1 MRLCTANRIDDN
13 HWALSIQLRRKV
25 PKNHHEHEHK
35 DETNE
40 HDTTNGE
47 TGTNK
52 KKVALHYV
60 VDNSGSMGT
69 MTKEVQDIFSEM
81 VDSVATA
88 PCSMTVFDTSATVL
102 SSNVTTGEQMRNLVL
117 PRQGMTNIPAGI
129 EKALRVILGQEEKSK
144 LSIGRGA
151 ELNTNKIHHVLILLS
166 DGEHNQGERPR
177 TAFPKLRKTLPEDVN
192 LSVVVA
198 GYSRHSDTCMGM
210 LLKKSIETMSFDAES
225 IQTIYFARTRQ
236 EIRKTLASLED
247 GLNCAFGGSF
257 HQIEAEDNILVEN
270 FQIGAEAKIGV
281 HAAAGVD
288 AISLLC
294 CADSPPE
301 MISLD
306 GEVIQVSIEEDASV
320 LQLSELIQKLI
331 DKAKV
336 HIVAANNSVE
346 IAKECAQKLDVL
358 MKSLEAQGVQKVD
371 LRLGSVSS
379 KDRINQYR
387 HIRAVCHK
395 AKELRNQILDM
406 ANFSSRGSEGTADF
420 LNGRNMKFANKALRR
435 AAKTDLVVDPKAQRR
450 AMLKE
455 LTSTE
460 FQKSLEMAMS
470 LDVLNNL
477 FHLSSDQFTSIL
489 KPIVQ
494 RSHTNG
500 TPCKIDQLHE
510 IRQKLKHHTEVS
522 EDVFESLSSSAKGLI
537 TTGMLAEYLNTAFHG
552 NRSSYMSLSSPWQH
566 IDEWKQFKGQ
576 AFDSTWE
583 MLMYAGL
590 NGYPIVLERSA
601 ACQMNPFLI
610 QVKNVRPS
618 LADTASICCANQA
631 EVPVYGPEGG
641 EPVQDMLVL
650 IDPSMPR
657 SSKMIYRHEL
667 LGEKYTSAVVAR
679 DLHMYTG
686 IKMRI
691 ALHSNSLFHLIAVVP
706 EEDTSAREDEV
717 VANLRRT
724 FMGRA
729 FMCGSCG
736 FGPVDHF
743 ACSDLM
749 HHHGEHSAGAPAIN
763 NACPSCGWFSPN
775 LSAWDPWDG
784 KVCEKF
790 IKSEIAGSQDS
801 SKKNETLSE
810 ANIDLILR
818 ILYSFQKMTSSSVKK
833 EYTNIAERMVNDVH
847 PDYSTK
853 SGIDGMSQIL
863 MAILEAVIV
872 NGEHFI
878 DILRSESCLISV
890 IQEACIR
897 KVRRNFLQKS
907 GGDKEKARKCAI
919 SFLTTLLGVDSTSA
933 PNSQPLMVPELPIDN
948 VRLDC
953 DDSFYLHAE
962 LVDQQIRV
970 VRDVAKQ
977 WSRAWSLARGFC
989 DVIFSREGG
998 WKKVEKDMEIGL
1010 QSYQD
1015 VIDSLK
1021 KIKLESPRQI
1031 LAIGAAEARSLFLS
1045 MGVGA
1050 IYESMLQKKC
1060 EVVGALALHHD
1071 DQAVLHEVA
1080 REMRMIIYLQ
1090 RVQEKVSQWKVVGEE
1105 RVFFE
1110 ARTADIAQ
1118 FIDMV
1123 SWKAHVHSFD
1133 MPTFWGLWN
1142 AAKNS
1147 QNAEKIAAF
1156 LSTANDD
1163 FRCKHNEP

>member
-1 MRLCTANRIDDN
+1 MRVCTANRIDAN
-13 HWALSIQLRRKV
+13 HWALSIQLKR
-25 PKNHHEHEHK
+25 
-35 DETNE
+35 D
-40 HDTTNGE
+40 HDTTNGD
-47 TGTNK
+47 TGTFTNK

-129 EKALRVILGQEEKSK
+129 EKALHVILGQEKKSK
-144 LSIGRGA
+144 ISIGRGA
-151 ELNTNKIHHVLILLS
+151 ETNMSKIHHVLILLS
-166 DGEHNQGERPR
+166 DGEHNKGERPR
-177 TAFPKLRKTLPEDVN
+177 TAFPKLRKILPEDVN
-192 LSVVVA
+192 LSIVVA

-210 LLKKSIETMSFDAES
+210 LLKKSIETVSFDAES
-225 IQTIYFARTRQ
+225 IQTIYFARTKQ
-236 EIRKTLASLED
+236 EVRKTLASLED

-257 HQIEAEDNILVEN
+257 HQVEAEDNILVDN

-281 HAAAGVD
+281 HAAAGVNE
-288 AISLLC
+288 ISLLC
-294 CADSPPE
+294 CSDSPPK

-306 GEVIQVSIEEDASV
+306 GEVVQVSIEKDASV
-320 LQLSELIQKLI
+320 SQLSELIQKLI
-331 DKAKV
+331 DKTKV

-358 MKSLEAQGVQKVD
+358 MKILEAQEVQNMD

-387 HIRAVCHK
+387 HIRSVCHK

-435 AAKTDLVVDPKAQRR
+435 AAKKDLVVDPKAQRK

-460 FQKSLEMAMS
+460 FQHSLEMAMS
-470 LDVLNNL
+470 LDVLNNV
-477 FHLSSDQFTSIL
+477 FHLSGDQFTYIL

-494 RSHTNG
+494 RSHTHG
-500 TPCKIDQLHE
+500 TPCKIDQLVE

-522 EDVFESLSSSAKGLI
+522 KDIFESLSSSAKELI
-537 TTGMLAEYLNTAFHG
+537 TTGMLAEFLNTAFHG
-552 NRSSYMSLSSPWQH
+552 NRSSYVSLSSPWQH
-566 IDEWKQFKGQ
+566 INEWKEFKRQ
-576 AFDSTWE
+576 AFNSTWE
-583 MLMYAGL
+583 MLMYAGFH
-590 NGYPIVLERSA
+590 GYPIVLERSA

-610 QVKNVRPS
+610 KVKNVRSS

-631 EVPVYGPEGG
+631 GIPVYGPEGG

-657 SSKMIYRHEL
+657 SSKMIYCHEL

-691 ALHSNSLFHLIAVVP
+691 ALHSNSLFHLIAIP

-724 FMGRA
+724 FLGRA
-729 FMCGSCG
+729 FMCASCG

-749 HHHGEHSAGAPAIN
+749 HHHGEHSAGVPAIN
-763 NACPSCGWFSPN
+763 NACPSCGWFSPD

-790 IKSEIAGSQDS
+790 ISSEIAGAQDS
-801 SKKNETLSE
+801 SKNETLSE

-833 EYTNIAERMVNDVH
+833 EYTNIAERMVNDVL
-847 PDYSTK
+847 PDFSTK

-863 MAILEAVIV
+863 MAVLEAIIV
-872 NGEHFI
+872 NGEHFVEV
-878 DILRSESCLISV
+878 LRSESCLISV
-890 IQEACIR
+890 IQEACMR
-897 KVRRNFLQKS
+897 KVRRNFLQKC
-907 GGDKEKARKCAI
+907 GGDKEKARKSAI
-919 SFLTTLLGVDSTSA
+919 HLLTILLGVDSSSA
-933 PNSQPLMVPELPIDN
+933 PKSQPLMVPELPIDN

-953 DDSFYLHAE
+953 DDSFYLHTE
-962 LVDQQIRV
+962 LVNQQIGV

-977 WSRAWSLARGFC
+977 WSRAWSFARGFC

-1031 LAIGAAEARSLFLS
+1031 LAIGAAEAQSLFLS
-1045 MGVGA
+1045 MGVSA

-1060 EVVGALALHHD
+1060 EGADALALHD

-1090 RVQEKVSQWKVVGEE
+1090 RVQEKVSQWKVVGED

-1110 ARTADIAQ
+1110 ARTADIVQ

-1123 SWKAHVHSFD
+1123 SMKAHVHSFD

-1156 LSTANDD
+1156 LSTANGE
-1163 FRCKHNEP
+1163 FRHKHNVS